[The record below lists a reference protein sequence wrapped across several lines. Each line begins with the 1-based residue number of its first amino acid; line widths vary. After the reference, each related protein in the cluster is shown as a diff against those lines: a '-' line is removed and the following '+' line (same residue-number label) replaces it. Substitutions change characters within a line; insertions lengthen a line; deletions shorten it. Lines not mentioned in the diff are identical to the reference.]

1 MKITFQYMIYLNMK
15 TIDHLNNQA
24 IRTEIFDAFQNIFHD
39 YDLIV
44 TPTVACLPV
53 DNRDDG
59 ETKGPTQINGV
70 EVDPLIG
77 WCLTFFTNFTGHPA
91 ASIPAGLVDNLPV
104 GMQIIGRRFAD
115 LDVFTASAT
124 FEQLKSWQESY
135 RICQNRNAN

>member
-1 MKITFQYMIYLNMK
+1 MKSTFQYMIYLNMK

-39 YDLIV
+39 YDLSV
-44 TPTVACLPV
+44 TSTVACLPV

-124 FEQLKSWQESY
+124 FEQLKPWQEFY
-135 RICQNRNAN
+135 RICENRNVN